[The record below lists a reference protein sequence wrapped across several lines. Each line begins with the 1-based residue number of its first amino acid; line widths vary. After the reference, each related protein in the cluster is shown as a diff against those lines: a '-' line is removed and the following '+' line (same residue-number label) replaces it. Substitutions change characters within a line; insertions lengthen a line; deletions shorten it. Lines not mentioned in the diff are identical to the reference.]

1 MNIILKFKNSDYK
14 DTSYLT
20 EFHQEALTNARVGDY
35 INIYHYNSGYDFDE
49 YRKIESIFYNGNVK
63 MINLADS

>member
-14 DTSYLT
+14 DVSYLT
-20 EFHQEALTNARVGDY
+20 EYNQEALINARVGDY
-35 INIYHYNSGYDFDE
+35 INLYHYKAGYDFDE

-63 MINLADS
+63 NINLADN